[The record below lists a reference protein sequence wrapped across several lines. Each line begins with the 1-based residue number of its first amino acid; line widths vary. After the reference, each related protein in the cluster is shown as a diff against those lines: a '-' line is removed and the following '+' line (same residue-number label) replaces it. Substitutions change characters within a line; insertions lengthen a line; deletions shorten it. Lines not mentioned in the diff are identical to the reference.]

1 MGTRIEDQP
10 PEHWAG
16 PDSLDPTPVW
26 KQFALIGLFLSVGLI
41 LVVGVG
47 LVAAAPQLAKPPALV
62 FGDRLVLPLSALPP
76 ANIGG
81 AGVLPNP
88 VGPPLIDESRRF
100 WLARVDKDVL
110 AVRAVWSPGLGL
122 KECPVQ
128 PTVVGEKVGYVAFCD
143 SASGGFFSFDGH
155 GNPVE
160 KATRGL
166 DQYLVSVSTD
176 RVVVNLDRLIVA
188 LERGAA
194 PPTPSIQP
202 PGQ

>member
-1 MGTRIEDQP
+1 VGTRYEDQP

-16 PDSLDPTPVW
+16 PESLDPTPVW
-26 KQFALIGLFLSVGLI
+26 KQFALIGFFLSVALI
-41 LVVGVG
+41 LVVGLG
-47 LVAAAPQLAKPPALV
+47 LVATAPQLVKPPALV

-128 PTVVGEKVGYVAFCD
+128 PSVVRDKVGYVALCD
-143 SASGGFFSFDGH
+143 SPSGFLFSFDAR
-155 GNPVE
+155 GNPVD

-166 DQYLVSVSTD
+166 DRYLVSVGTD
-176 RVVVNLDRLIVA
+176 RVVVNLARLIVA
-188 LERGAA
+188 LDRGAA

>member
-16 PDSLDPTPVW
+16 PESLDPTPVW
-26 KQFALIGLFLSVGLI
+26 KQFALVGLFLFAGFWL
-41 LVVGVG
+41 LVGVAV
-47 LVAAAPQLAKPPALV
+47 VAAAPQLATPPALV
-62 FGDRLVLPLSALPP
+62 IGSRLVLPLSALPP

-88 VGPPLIDESRRF
+88 VGPPLIDESHRF
-100 WLARVDKDVL
+100 WLGRVDNDVL
-110 AVRAVWSPGLGL
+110 AVRAVWSPGRGL

-128 PTVVGEKVGYVAFCD
+128 ASVVGEKVGYIAFCD
-143 SASGGFFSFDGH
+143 SASGGLFSFDGR
-155 GNPVE
+155 GNPVAN
-160 KATRGL
+160 ATRGL
-166 DQYLVSVSTD
+166 DRYLVSVSTD

-188 LERGAA
+188 LERGSA
-194 PPTPSIQP
+194 PPSPSIQP